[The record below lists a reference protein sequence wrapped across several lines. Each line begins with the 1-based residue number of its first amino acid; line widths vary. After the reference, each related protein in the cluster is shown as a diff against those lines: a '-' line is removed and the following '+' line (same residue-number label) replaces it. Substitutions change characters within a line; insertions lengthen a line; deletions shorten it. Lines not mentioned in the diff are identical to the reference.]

1 MLSLIETFCEALATM
16 MNQKYKK
23 KNSFY
28 LSKLFLKLLKAV
40 KVIVDRS
47 KSKTNWLLEIN
58 M

>member
-16 MNQKYKK
+16 MNQKYPKK
-23 KNSFY
+23 SFY

-47 KSKTNWLLEIN
+47 KLKTNWLLEIN

>member
-16 MNQKYKK
+16 MNQKYQKK
-23 KNSFY
+23 SFY

-47 KSKTNWLLEIN
+47 KLKTNWLLEIN

>member
-23 KNSFY
+23 KSFY

-47 KSKTNWLLEIN
+47 KLKTNWLLEIN